1 MALCGCVLHDGEE
14 HSTNKE
20 RVTQFLHRSKHV
32 IARAYCLLCG
42 FGMHEDQA
50 EAYRLLNSECDTSDP
65 HVQYLLGWC
74 YASGAGCNEDNA
86 QAVQCYERAG
96 NHIRALT
103 NIADLLV
110 RQDRPIADR
119 RRAIALYT
127 QAAIQGHAYAKYRLG
142 HWYDQGIPGMLEKD
156 IAQAK
161 HWYSLAAKQEH
172 FFADALQRLDD
183 RTRIGRPIF

>member
-96 NHIRALT
+96 NHIEALS
-103 NIADLLV
+103 NLAMMLD
-110 RQDRPIADR
+110 QADRPIADR
-119 RRAIALYT
+119 HRAIAMYR
-127 QAAIQGHAYAKYRLG
+127 QAATQGYAFGQFSLG
-142 HWYDQGIPGMLEKD
+142 HCYADGIPGVLEQD
-156 IAQAK
+156 IALAK

>member
-96 NHIRALT
+96 NHVEALS
-103 NIADLLV
+103 NSADLLN
-110 RQDRPIADR
+110 RHYHSAIDRLR
-119 RRAIALYT
+119 SVALYR
-127 QAAIQGHAYAKYRLG
+127 QAATQGDAYAQHQLG
-142 HWYDQGIPGMLEKD
+142 YLYKHGIPGMLEKD
-156 IAQAK
+156 IVQAK
-161 HWYSLAAKQEH
+161 HWLSLAAKDGNEH
-172 FFADALQRLDD
+172 SVSALRGLHN
-183 RTRIGRPIF
+183 